1 MLLPVTKI
9 QRFSTH
15 DGPGIRT
22 TIFLKGCPL
31 RCKWCHNPE
40 TQSSKQQI
48 FYTLGDCINCGACI
62 DTCPNNA
69 HYLNQD
75 NIHRFDV
82 KLCTGCLKCTSVCP
96 TNAVEPVSTLMTIEE
111 IMNVVLRDKAFYG
124 DKGGITLSGG
134 EPLLHMEGCLAL
146 LRLAKENSLSTVIQT
161 CGYFDESYINQL
173 IKLTDLFM
181 WDFKDGNNQRH
192 IKNTNV
198 SNEKIINNL
207 FMTDVHDTKILI
219 RSVMIKGINMDNTHL
234 DAIAQIVAKLE
245 HCVGVELLPY
255 HAYGGSKNVQL
266 GYCDNAK
273 TSWIPTPD
281 EMRNV
286 NEKLQQLLQ
295 E

>member
-40 TQSSKQQI
+40 TQSSNQQI
-48 FYTLGDCINCGACI
+48 FYTLGDCIHCGSCI
-62 DTCPNNA
+62 DACPNNA
-69 HYLNQD
+69 HNFDKD

-96 TNAVEPVSTLMTIEE
+96 TNAVEPVSTLMTVEE
-111 IMNVVLRDKAFYG
+111 IMNIVLRDKAFYG

-173 IKLTDLFM
+173 VKLTDLFM

-234 DAIAQIVAKLE
+234 DAIAQIAAMLE
-245 HCVGVELLPY
+245 HCVGVEFLPY

-266 GYCDNAK
+266 GYCDNGIM
-273 TSWIPTPD
+273 SWIPTPD
-281 EMRNV
+281 EMRNIK
-286 NEKLQQLLQ
+286 EKLQQLLQ